1 MKTIRIIP
9 MMALL
14 AIFACSAN
22 SSQKPTG
29 EATAEGTASS
39 AEVADHVNT
48 PTDVRCFG
56 LLGDVKEVRL
66 SIREYTGDSE
76 DDFWE
81 SKDSLQLAFDESGR
95 IVRDNYENIYQ
106 YDAQGNFVKG
116 LTEKSKMK
124 RDEKGRV
131 VEYMNWMDEEDDQ
144 GFTITFAYDAQNR
157 MSKVNIGGWESTID
171 QIFTYTDD
179 HVYPDR
185 ENCESEDEGDHY
197 STVIT
202 YTYKKF
208 DVKGNWTEREAHS
221 VAKHTIDD
229 EPEGEPTVLRRIEQR
244 KIVYYQR

>member
-1 MKTIRIIP
+1 
-9 MMALL
+9 MALM

-22 SSQKPTG
+22 SPQKQTG
-29 EATAEGTASS
+29 EATAEGTVSS
-39 AEVADHVNT
+39 AEVADNVDT

-56 LLGDVKEVRL
+56 LLGNVKEVRL
-66 SIREYTGDSE
+66 SIREYSGDSE
-76 DDFWE
+76 NDFWE
-81 SKDSLQLAFDESGR
+81 SKDSLQLAFDENGR

-106 YDAQGNFVKG
+106 YDDKGNFVKG

-144 GFTITFAYDAQNR
+144 GFTITFEYDAQNR
-157 MSKVNIGGWESTID
+157 MSKVNIGGWEWTTV
-171 QIFTYTDD
+171 QTFTYTDD
-179 HVYPDR
+179 HIYPDR
-185 ENCESEDEGDHY
+185 ENSEAEDEGDHY

-208 DVKGNWTEREAHS
+208 DDKGNWTEREARS

-244 KIVYYQR
+244 KIEYYQ

>member
-29 EATAEGTASS
+29 ETTTEGTASS

-106 YDAQGNFVKG
+106 YDDKGNFVKG

-124 RDEKGRV
+124 RDEKG
-131 VEYMNWMDEEDDQ
+131 
-144 GFTITFAYDAQNR
+144 FTITIEYDAQNR
-157 MSKVNIGGWESTID
+157 FSKVNIGGWESTID

-208 DVKGNWTEREAHS
+208 DDKGNWTEREAHS